1 MVAFVTS
8 MLIGLLM
15 FAGVLWYGSTRRKPG
30 ERLTWGQAYLAA
42 VYATVAMF
50 FWYGIVPHSWLQWAD
65 NELNWNSGA
74 LILGP
79 GSTTLVDVVPF
90 TVSKLHIRDLIA
102 VHLYVVPF
110 SVQVWLWAWWNKR
123 EQAAATKAKQI
134 PTSTYGRP
142 LVKKG

>member
-8 MLIGLLM
+8 MIVGVLM
-15 FAGVLWYGSTRRKPG
+15 ALGVLWYGGKREPG
-30 ERLTWGQAYLAA
+30 KRLTWGEAYLAA
-42 VYATVAMF
+42 VYATIAMF
-50 FWYGIVPHSWLQWAD
+50 FWYGIVPHQWLVWAD

-79 GSTTLVDVVPF
+79 GSTTLADVFPF

-102 VHLYVVPF
+102 VHLYVIPF
-110 SVQVWLWAWWNKR
+110 AAQCFLWAWWNKR
-123 EQAAATKAKQI
+123 GERAEAKAKEI